1 MAKTISELIRENTV
15 LKNEA
20 AKLKTSLQF
29 HTDQWEENYKTLD
42 IIKNELLQNKKHH
55 QQQQQPVIPYS
66 KETKDK
72 LNDLE
77 NGSRSNNLRID
88 GTIEEENKLGSK
100 SEKKII
106 KDQLQFER
114 HIEIECA
121 HRCEKTMID
130 RAPNKRRT
138 IVTKFLNILSF

>member
-1 MAKTISELIRENTV
+1 MNKLAKTISELIRENTV

-55 QQQQQPVIPYS
+55 QQQQPVIPYS

-88 GTIEEENKLGSK
+88 GTIKEENKLGSK

-106 KDQLQFER
+106 KDQLQFE
-114 HIEIECA
+114 
-121 HRCEKTMID
+121 
-130 RAPNKRRT
+130 
-138 IVTKFLNILSF
+138 